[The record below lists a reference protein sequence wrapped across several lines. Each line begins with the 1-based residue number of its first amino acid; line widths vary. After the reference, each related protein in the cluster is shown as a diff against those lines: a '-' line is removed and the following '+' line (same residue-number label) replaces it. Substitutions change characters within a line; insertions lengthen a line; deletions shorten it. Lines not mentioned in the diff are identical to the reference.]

1 MAAFFQSVW
10 NFLYNDVLS
19 SIIRT
24 DTPLLMFL
32 DIFVWLF
39 VIVQVYKGVKKRRNG
54 DKKDQ
59 NGRR

>member
-54 DKKDQ
+54 DK
-59 NGRR
+59 NHNH